1 MNYREVLI
9 RLVAMTMPYVY
20 DDEESFLQL
29 MRKFYK
35 MLHELSEA
43 TKKLSD
49 EVDKIERDFDNYK
62 KEIQA
67 LLDEINKMLKQFD
80 LKLEV
85 TKDELKLYTD
95 VQISNL
101 RNYVDNQDKN
111 LGDRIT
117 QIEIGNIKVYDPTT
131 GLLSPIQIVINNLY
145 ESSRENAL
153 TCTEYDALELT
164 ATEYDSKEL
173 TAFDFDTNGKTLL
186 TE

>member
-35 MLHELSEA
+35 MLHELTEA
-43 TKKLSD
+43 TKQLSD
-49 EVDKIERDFDNYK
+49 ELDKLKKDFNSYK
-62 KEIQA
+62 VEIQA
-67 LLDEINKMLKQFD
+67 LIDAINVELENFD
-80 LKLEV
+80 LKITA
-85 TKDELKLYTD
+85 TKRELKLYTD
-95 VQISNL
+95 NEIVNL
-101 RNYVDNQDKN
+101 RHYVDIQDAN
-111 LGDRIT
+111 LNERIT
-117 QIEIGNIKVYDPTT
+117 QIETGKIEVYDPTT
-131 GLLSPIQIVINNLY
+131 GLLSPIQTVINNLY

-173 TAFDFDTNGKTLL
+173 TASEFDTNGKTLL